1 MPKLAIE
8 KAAKRLEEVLGK
20 DFTKDLKK
28 LNEVFSKKKPEEKSD
43 DK

>member
-1 MPKLAIE
+1 MSKQAIE

-20 DFTKDLKK
+20 DLTKDLKK
-28 LNEVFSKKKPEEKSD
+28 LNEILSKKKPEEKSD